1 MSVNVFEI
9 WPPAAC
15 LSTQM
20 YFSEL
25 RESQGIL
32 SIFLKFSDKPDSTL
46 KIDFKGFLGYKVFQ
60 EGSRLKFLGEHQFF
74 GLINVSVS
82 SIFLEWFLQES
93 EGLFY
98 DWNLKHFMVCN
109 ADSIIDV
116 ITVEPPDI
124 SWV

>member
-1 MSVNVFEI
+1 MSVNIFEV
-9 WPPAAC
+9 WPPVAN

-60 EGSRLKFLGEHQFF
+60 EGSRLKL
-74 GLINVSVS
+74 LVS
-82 SIFLEWFLQES
+82 
-93 EGLFY
+93 
-98 DWNLKHFMVCN
+98 
-109 ADSIIDV
+109 
-116 ITVEPPDI
+116 I
-124 SWV
+124 SLLD